1 MDSEITS
8 SDGGR
13 ILFDASRV
21 TLPGPELFQAEH
33 WPDRRLLQGGR
44 GQVCLVDYGEQ
55 AWLIKPYLRGG
66 FVRHFI
72 ARSYL
77 FLGYGRTRMF
87 REFRLLHY
95 LIARG
100 VPVPRPIAAWVKRS
114 GLGYGGSIIIER
126 LEGVQPLSE
135 LIRDRQLPAAQWQAV
150 GRCVARL
157 HGEQVNHKDLNA
169 SNLLLDDSRVFIIDF
184 DRCARQLW
192 GSSIYRR
199 ANLRRLHRSL
209 SRLAASG
216 AHFGDDDWQ
225 QFLSGYGG

>member
-1 MDSEITS
+1 M
-8 SDGGR
+8 
-13 ILFDASRV
+13 
-21 TLPGPELFQAEH
+21 
-33 WPDRRLLQGGR
+33 
-44 GQVCLVDYGEQ
+44 DYGEQ

-100 VPVPRPIAAWVKRS
+100 VPVPRPIAPGSSARDWAMGARS
-114 GLGYGGSIIIER
+114 SSNGWR
-126 LEGVQPLSE
+126 VQPLSE
-135 LIRDRQLPAAQWQAV
+135 LIRDGRLPAAQWRAV

-157 HGEQVNHKDLNA
+157 HGERVNHKDLNA

-192 GSSIYRR
+192 GSALYRR

-216 AHFGDDDWQ
+216 AHFGEDDWR